1 MKEPTLSLLSR
12 GCAQVVKTE
21 VHNAQ
26 GKLEVY
32 FEPQDYFNW
41 KSQQDYIRL
50 PRILNRRDLLNPE
63 CYMPEPAPPKTY
75 STRKGPLI
83 LYSED
88 LALSSWQP
96 GGPGR
101 KRKGL
106 HGHGRYGRDM
116 ELQLHTLR
124 DLTGA
129 ILAYGNKQEGQQEG
143 QPFLHFLSEEPGDRQ
158 MCPGYSA
165 KRYLACLS
173 QTWDPNTMHK
183 FGDTGS
189 IRDLFSYPEDPG
201 NHSYQYD
208 LSTAPRPY
216 KALPGCLPTLKTVHE
231 GYPCWQDSGGL
242 PKPGQ
247 TKPLPKS
254 RRNKGM
260 LLEEQKTENLQKRRE
275 IPGPRIEMS
284 PVPESEAEP
293 ANQEDR
299 AHNANE
305 NQVSQAKVSEWN
317 PVSQKLYKDSQA
329 SLRQASI
336 DSSWLHSERS
346 HATYYG
352 GTLVGG
358 RKSTSTKPGRSE
370 QKERKET
377 TLRDSC
383 YAEIHFPPV
392 PSGMLFGLGP
402 IKETAEETDPLKES
416 GPEIM
421 KLPSLVEAAGGHR
434 PPRKKQQE
442 PELPKELLI
451 LPLLLQRS
459 DDQRIHFNP
468 GVLDHE
474 NDSRTEPADPSR
486 NYEKEMEARAE
497 GPAAEK
503 AARTALFPVLK
514 PKEIGLEWSGMGTTE
529 NMETEVSHDHEES
542 LASLAGG
549 PTVGLL
555 PPIVGRKGPGHQ
567 SSMACFKTNSK
578 DSKDIPTGV
587 VRGSLPEELRE
598 CYKGSSVG
606 SLIMGPDGQ
615 IICLSLLGPITD
627 YGAGLHLDDITQNG
641 GFGTL
646 GPAVSMEQP
655 WTIFLQQ
662 DGGVP
667 GFGENAMDSDTDPNL
682 AHLNP
687 THMGLDS
694 KDSSL
699 EQGGRNEAGLLDAD
713 KSKSKASKRAQRRG
727 TLPDSEAEEYQ
738 CHLQG
743 TSTTAEDSAHIWGR
757 GAESDEALTSLRQ
770 TGASSTRPLRSCSP
784 SRGRGRAGP
793 GTSPLESWG
802 HLESSTTAGSPPQRR
817 QVASDDTGAVECCFY
832 FLLRKNS
839 KSKKKLL
846 SQNNDRLSNEKS
858 GAKAS
863 GKEQMTEEEEEE
875 RFLSK
880 QTAGLR
886 TGNAGSSTK
895 TRGGKG
901 DKEKKKLK
909 KGSENETGASLKK
922 NKKAKGSGLEGRAE
936 FVVGKP
942 REKLV
947 EGKSGSASIPK
958 KNPPDMVPNIVIES
972 DEECLSEDGGAGGK
986 KSQRNAGKKSRKN
999 GEEEYAGEDGA
1010 DVEYE
1015 EESCSSEGRGSHE
1028 RDTSSSERGTPVCCL
1043 SDESTG
1049 VRVTSKTSVTIRVA
1063 TGMER
1068 CGTTDVSDMN
1078 SVVGSSE
1085 TGSSVRSARDQLQ
1098 TEQAEKRRQ
1107 GVDRK
1112 RREREEQKRR
1122 EQEQQEREEMMRQ
1135 ELEEEQQCRA
1145 QEISLIHHTGVFR
1158 GCFLN
1163 VAIPG
1168 TQESQGS
1175 SETGSSV
1182 RSARDQLQTEQAEK
1196 RRQGVDRKRRE
1207 REEQKRRE
1215 QEQQEREEMMRQEL
1229 EEEQQ
1234 CRAQEIRLK
1243 KQQQEEERWQQ
1254 EEEERSRLRREQ
1266 AERERQRKQQE
1277 EYRRKLQQLQRNR
1290 QQIEAEKAVEAER
1303 RQREEEQRQVEE
1315 QRLLLE
1321 MDESER
1327 QEYLRRK
1334 KEEEERRR
1342 QEMEERQRQAE
1353 DQARRGMSEAR
1364 WQAELLTRQRA
1375 ILEQNLHFQ
1384 RGLLSEAEG
1393 LERMQDLSR
1402 PWVYSYFQLL
1412 EMLGLPA
1419 TPEGV
1424 PEEA

>member
-21 VHNAQ
+21 VHNDQ

-32 FEPQDYFNW
+32 FEPEDYFNW

-50 PRILNRRDLLNPE
+50 PQIVNRRDLFNPE
-63 CYMPEPAPPKTY
+63 CYVPEPAPPKTY

-88 LALSSWQP
+88 LALSSWHP
-96 GGPGR
+96 GGQGR

-129 ILAYGNKQEGQQEG
+129 ILAYGNKQERQHEV

-158 MCPGYSA
+158 IRPGYST
-165 KRYLACLS
+165 KRYLAFLS

-183 FGDTGS
+183 LGDTGS
-189 IRDLFSYPEDPG
+189 IRDPFSYPENSG
-201 NHSYQYD
+201 NYNYQYE

-216 KALPGCLPTLKTVHE
+216 KALPGCLPTLETVHE
-231 GYPCWQDSGGL
+231 GYPCWQDSEGL

-260 LLEEQKTENLQKRRE
+260 LLEEQKMENLPKRRE
-275 IPGPRIEMS
+275 NSLLIPGPRIGMS
-284 PVPESEAEP
+284 PVPESETEP
-293 ANQEDR
+293 TNQEER

-305 NQVSQAKVSEWN
+305 NQASGVQVSQAKVFEWN

-329 SLRQASI
+329 SLRQTSI
-336 DSSWLHSERS
+336 DSSWLHCERS

-370 QKERKET
+370 QKEGKET
-377 TLRDSC
+377 TLHDSC
-383 YAEIHFPPV
+383 YAEVHLPPV

-402 IKETAEETDPLKES
+402 DKETAEETDPLKES
-416 GPEIM
+416 VPEILN
-421 KLPSLVEAAGGHR
+421 LPSLVEAAGAHR
-434 PPRKKQQE
+434 PPRKKQHE
-442 PELPKELLI
+442 TELPKELLI
-451 LPLLLQRS
+451 LPLLLQRN
-459 DDQRIHFNP
+459 DRQRIHFNP

-474 NDSRTEPADPSR
+474 NNRETEPADPSR

-503 AARTALFPVLK
+503 ATRTTLFPVLR

-529 NMETEVSHDHEES
+529 NMDTEVSHDHAEEN
-542 LASLAGG
+542 LACLAGG
-549 PTVGLL
+549 PMLGLL
-555 PPIVGRKGPGHQ
+555 PPIIGRKGPGHQ
-567 SSMACFKTNSK
+567 SSMACFKANSK

-587 VRGSLPEELRE
+587 IRGSLPEELRE

-615 IICLSLLGPITD
+615 IIRLSLLGHIPD
-627 YGAGLHLDDITQNG
+627 YGVGLHLDDITQNG
-641 GFGTL
+641 GLGTL
-646 GPAVSMEQP
+646 GPGVSMEQP
-655 WTIFLQQ
+655 WTRFLQQ
-662 DGGVP
+662 DGGMP
-667 GFGENAMDSDTDPNL
+667 GFGEKAMDSDTDPNL
-682 AHLNP
+682 AHLNS
-687 THMGLDS
+687 THMGLNSKKNKIINGGQNKTGFKSDAGSSDS
-694 KDSSL
+694 ELDSSL
-699 EQGGRNEAGLLDAD
+699 EQGGRNEADHLDAD
-713 KSKSKASKRAQRRG
+713 KSKRKASKRALRRG
-727 TLPDSEAEEYQ
+727 TLPDSKDEEYQ
-738 CHLQG
+738 RHLQG
-743 TSTTAEDSAHIWGR
+743 TATTAG
-757 GAESDEALTSLRQ
+757 T
-770 TGASSTRPLRSCSP
+770 SSTHPLRSCSP
-784 SRGRGRAGP
+784 STGRGRTGP
-793 GTSPLESWG
+793 GTSPLESWR

-817 QVASDDTGAVECCFY
+817 
-832 FLLRKNS
+832 KNS
-839 KSKKKLL
+839 KSKKKIS
-846 SQNNDRLSNEKS
+846 SQSKDRLSNEAA

-875 RFLSK
+875 EERFLSK
-880 QTAGLR
+880 QAAGLY

-901 DKEKKKLK
+901 DKGKKKLK

-922 NKKAKGSGLEGRAE
+922 NKKSKGSGLEGRAE

-942 REKLV
+942 REKRA
-947 EGKSGSASIPK
+947 EGKSGTASILK
-958 KNPPDMVPNIVIES
+958 KKHPDMVPNIVIEEES
-972 DEECLSEDGGAGGK
+972 DEECLSEDGVAGGK
-986 KSQRNAGKKSRKN
+986 KSQRNAGKKSRKA
-999 GEEEYAGEDGA
+999 GEEYAAEHGA

-1015 EESCSSEGRGSHE
+1015 EGLFSSEERGSHE
-1028 RDTSSSERGTPVCCL
+1028 RDTPSSERGTPVCHL
-1043 SDESTG
+1043 SQPTG
-1049 VRVTSKTSVTIRVA
+1049 GMATSKTSVIIRVA

-1078 SVVGSSE
+1078 SAVGSSE

-1098 TEQAEKRRQ
+1098 AERAENRRQ

-1112 RREREEQKRR
+1112 RREREEQKKR

-1145 QEISLIHHTGVFR
+1145 QEINFYRSNNESIRKSIIFHPQFEPVGGSELTQCCSLWLV
-1158 GCFLN
+1158 C
-1163 VAIPG
+1163 
-1168 TQESQGS
+1168 
-1175 SETGSSV
+1175 
-1182 RSARDQLQTEQAEK
+1182 
-1196 RRQGVDRKRRE
+1196 
-1207 REEQKRRE
+1207 
-1215 QEQQEREEMMRQEL
+1215 
-1229 EEEQQ
+1229 
-1234 CRAQEIRLK
+1234 RLK
-1243 KQQQEEERWQQ
+1243 KQQQEEERRQQ
-1254 EEEERSRLRREQ
+1254 EEEERSRLKREQ

-1277 EYRRKLQQLQRNR
+1277 DYRRKLQQLQRNR
-1290 QQIEAEKAVEAER
+1290 QQIEAERAAETER

-1334 KEEEERRR
+1334 KEEEQQKR

-1353 DQARRGMSEAR
+1353 NQARRGLTEAR
-1364 WQAELLTRQRA
+1364 WQAELFTRERA
-1375 ILEQNLHFQ
+1375 ILEQNLRFQ

-1412 EMLGLPA
+1412 EMLGLQA

>member
-21 VHNAQ
+21 VHNDQ

-50 PRILNRRDLLNPE
+50 PRIVNRRDLLNPE
-63 CYMPEPAPPKTY
+63 CYVPEPAPPKTY

-129 ILAYGNKQEGQQEG
+129 ILAYGNKQEGQHEV

-158 MCPGYSA
+158 MRPGYSA

-189 IRDLFSYPEDPG
+189 IRDPFSYPENPG
-201 NHSYQYD
+201 NCSYQYD

-216 KALPGCLPTLKTVHE
+216 KALPGCLPTLETVHE

-275 IPGPRIEMS
+275 IPGPRIGMS

-293 ANQEDR
+293 ANQEER
-299 AHNANE
+299 AYNANE
-305 NQVSQAKVSEWN
+305 NQDSQAKVSEWN

-383 YAEIHFPPV
+383 SAEIHFPPV

-402 IKETAEETDPLKES
+402 IKETADETNPLKES

-421 KLPSLVEAAGGHR
+421 NLPSLVEAAGAHR

-503 AARTALFPVLK
+503 AARTALFPVLR

-529 NMETEVSHDHEES
+529 NMDTEVSHDHAEES

-567 SSMACFKTNSK
+567 SSMACFKANSK

-587 VRGSLPEELRE
+587 IRGSLPEELRE

-615 IICLSLLGPITD
+615 IIRLSLLGPITD

-687 THMGLDS
+687 THMGLNSKNNLMNRGPKKTGFKSDAGSSDS
-694 KDSSL
+694 ELDSSL
-699 EQGGRNEAGLLDAD
+699 EQGGRHEAGHLDAD

-727 TLPDSEAEEYQ
+727 ALPDSEAEEYQ
-738 CHLQG
+738 RHLQG
-743 TSTTAEDSAHIWGR
+743 TSTTAGDSAHVWGR
-757 GAESDEALTSLRQ
+757 GAESDEGLASLRQ

-817 QVASDDTGAVECCFY
+817 
-832 FLLRKNS
+832 KNS

-863 GKEQMTEEEEEE
+863 GKEQMTEEEEEEEEEE

-942 REKLV
+942 REKRV

-958 KNPPDMVPNIVIES
+958 KNPPDIVPNIVIES
-972 DEECLSEDGGAGGK
+972 DEECLSEGGGAGGK

-1015 EESCSSEGRGSHE
+1015 EELCSSEGRGSHE
-1028 RDTSSSERGTPVCCL
+1028 RDTSSSERGTPVCRL
-1043 SDESTG
+1043 SDESTEG
-1049 VRVTSKTSVTIRVA
+1049 RVTSKTSVTIRVA

-1068 CGTTDVSDMN
+1068 CGKTDVSDMN

-1098 TEQAEKRRQ
+1098 AEQAEKRRQ

-1112 RREREEQKRR
+1112 RREREEQK
-1122 EQEQQEREEMMRQ
+1122 
-1135 ELEEEQQCRA
+1135 
-1145 QEISLIHHTGVFR
+1145 
-1158 GCFLN
+1158 
-1163 VAIPG
+1163 
-1168 TQESQGS
+1168 
-1175 SETGSSV
+1175 
-1182 RSARDQLQTEQAEK
+1182 K
-1196 RRQGVDRKRRE
+1196 
-1207 REEQKRRE
+1207 RE

-1243 KQQQEEERWQQ
+1243 KQQQEEERRQQ

-1290 QQIEAEKAVEAER
+1290 QQIEAEKAAEAER

-1375 ILEQNLHFQ
+1375 ILEQNLRFQ

>member
-21 VHNAQ
+21 VHNDQ

-50 PRILNRRDLLNPE
+50 PRIVNRRDLLNPE
-63 CYMPEPAPPKTY
+63 CYVPEPAPPKTY

-129 ILAYGNKQEGQQEG
+129 ILAYGNKQEGQHEV

-158 MCPGYSA
+158 MRPGYSA

-173 QTWDPNTMHK
+173 QTWDPNSMHK

-189 IRDLFSYPEDPG
+189 IRDPFSYPENPG
-201 NHSYQYD
+201 NCSYQYD

-216 KALPGCLPTLKTVHE
+216 KALPGCLPTLETVHE

-247 TKPLPKS
+247 TKHLPKS

-275 IPGPRIEMS
+275 IPGPRIGMS

-293 ANQEDR
+293 ANPEER
-299 AHNANE
+299 AYNANE

-421 KLPSLVEAAGGHR
+421 NLPSLVEAAGAHR

-503 AARTALFPVLK
+503 AARTALFPVLR

-529 NMETEVSHDHEES
+529 NMDTEVSHDHEES

-567 SSMACFKTNSK
+567 SSMACFKANSK

-587 VRGSLPEELRE
+587 IRGSLPEELRE

-615 IICLSLLGPITD
+615 IIRLSLLGPITD

-687 THMGLDS
+687 THMGLNS

-699 EQGGRNEAGLLDAD
+699 EQGGRHEAGHLDAD
-713 KSKSKASKRAQRRG
+713 KSKSK
-727 TLPDSEAEEYQ
+727 
-738 CHLQG
+738 
-743 TSTTAEDSAHIWGR
+743 
-757 GAESDEALTSLRQ
+757 
-770 TGASSTRPLRSCSP
+770 
-784 SRGRGRAGP
+784 
-793 GTSPLESWG
+793 
-802 HLESSTTAGSPPQRR
+802 
-817 QVASDDTGAVECCFY
+817 ECCFY

-863 GKEQMTEEEEEE
+863 GKEQMTEEEEEEEEEEE

-942 REKLV
+942 REKRV
-947 EGKSGSASIPK
+947 EGKSGSASTPK
-958 KNPPDMVPNIVIES
+958 KNPPDIVPNIVIES
-972 DEECLSEDGGAGGK
+972 DEECLSEGGGAGGK
-986 KSQRNAGKKSRKN
+986 KSQRNARKKSRKN

-1028 RDTSSSERGTPVCCL
+1028 RDTSSSERGTPVCRL
-1043 SDESTG
+1043 SDESTEG
-1049 VRVTSKTSVTIRVA
+1049 RVTSKTSVTIRVA

-1098 TEQAEKRRQ
+1098 AEQAEKRRQ

-1112 RREREEQKRR
+1112 RREREEQK
-1122 EQEQQEREEMMRQ
+1122 
-1135 ELEEEQQCRA
+1135 
-1145 QEISLIHHTGVFR
+1145 
-1158 GCFLN
+1158 
-1163 VAIPG
+1163 
-1168 TQESQGS
+1168 
-1175 SETGSSV
+1175 
-1182 RSARDQLQTEQAEK
+1182 K
-1196 RRQGVDRKRRE
+1196 
-1207 REEQKRRE
+1207 RE

-1243 KQQQEEERWQQ
+1243 KQQQEEERRQQ

-1290 QQIEAEKAVEAER
+1290 QQIEAEKAAEAER

-1375 ILEQNLHFQ
+1375 ILEQNLRFQ